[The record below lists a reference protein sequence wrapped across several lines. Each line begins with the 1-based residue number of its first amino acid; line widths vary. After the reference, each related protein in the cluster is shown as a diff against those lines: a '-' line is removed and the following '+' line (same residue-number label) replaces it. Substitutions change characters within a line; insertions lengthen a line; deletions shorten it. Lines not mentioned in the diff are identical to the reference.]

1 MTGRRRLL
9 DHPGWTAVLS
19 ALLGLSVCG
28 FLFAADIPA
37 GLRRPEPVVANP
49 KAAADFLIAWQAHLL
64 ASWSVNQ
71 VEERTTT
78 SGGTLRFTLHEAQR
92 PPDRV
97 RLGGGATEA
106 RRGFTLVACAVPPR
120 GDHPV
125 CRQAPTR
132 RTWREDVERD
142 MSALRALVE
151 GPGAVYGVRSPSSGC
166 WDLIL
171 RRPEETV
178 PVVLGRGS
186 QYCLDPA
193 TGAVLSSRVQRIG
206 AVDRVTT
213 VARHAPA
220 TDADLALP
228 PDATF

>member
-9 DHPGWTAVLS
+9 DHPSWTAALS
-19 ALLGLSVCG
+19 ALLGVSVCG

-37 GLRRPEPVVANP
+37 ASRRAEPVMTSP
-49 KAAADFLIAWQAHLL
+49 KAAADFLVAWRAHLL
-64 ASWSVNQ
+64 ASWSVDQ

-78 SGGTLRFTLHEAQR
+78 SGATLRFTLHEAQR

-106 RRGFTLVACAVPPR
+106 RRGFTLIACAVPPQ

-132 RTWREDVERD
+132 RTWRDDVERD
-142 MSALRALVE
+142 MTTLQGLVE
-151 GPGAVYGVRSPSSGC
+151 GPGSVYGVLAPSPGC

-171 RRPEETV
+171 RRPQESV

-186 QYCLDPA
+186 QYCLDLA
-193 TGAVLSSRVQRIG
+193 TGELLSSRVQRVG

-228 PDATF
+228 ADATY

>member
-1 MTGRRRLL
+1 M
-9 DHPGWTAVLS
+9 
-19 ALLGLSVCG
+19 CG

-37 GLRRPEPVVANP
+37 ALRRPEPVVTSP
-49 KAAADFLIAWQAHLL
+49 KAAADFLVAWRAHLL
-64 ASWSVNQ
+64 ASWSVDQ
-71 VEERTTT
+71 VEERTTA
-78 SGGTLRFTLHEAQR
+78 GGATLRFTLHEAQR

-106 RRGFTLVACAVPPR
+106 RRGFTLVACAVPPQ

-132 RTWREDVERD
+132 RTWRDDVERD
-142 MSALRALVE
+142 MAALRTLVE
-151 GPGAVYGVRSPSSGC
+151 GPGALYGVLAPSPGC
-166 WDLIL
+166 WDLVL
-171 RRPEETV
+171 RRPEESV

-186 QYCLDPA
+186 QYCLDLT

-228 PDATF
+228 ADATF